1 MKAKQLMKAKG
12 VKKKKN
18 RDREKTSKFTNKQ
31 TKTTVNHGDHVSES
45 VYFCFLNGCVPKN
58 NPSVYI
64 GRLLTSR

>member
-12 VKKKKN
+12 LKKN
-18 RDREKTSKFTNKQ
+18 IEKTSTSKQ
-31 TKTTVNHGDHVSES
+31 TKTTVNQGDHVSES

-58 NPSVYI
+58 NPSLYI